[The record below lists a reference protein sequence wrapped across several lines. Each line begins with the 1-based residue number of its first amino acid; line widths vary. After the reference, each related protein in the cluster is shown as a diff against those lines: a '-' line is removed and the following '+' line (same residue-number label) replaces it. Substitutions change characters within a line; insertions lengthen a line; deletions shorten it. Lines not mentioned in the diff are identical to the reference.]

1 MLRMIFQEKLL
12 ETKLFFPFEN
22 WRKNLKYG
30 LTQYTKNCEAAK
42 KIMDDLIMNLIK
54 IGEDAPKKDKEDLF
68 QIAIESLNELND
80 STEIIETGERE
91 ELCELFNK
99 ISLSANLN
107 PEDYGEGEGIASEW
121 RDW

>member
-54 IGEDAPKKDKEDLF
+54 IGEDAPKK
-68 QIAIESLNELND
+68 
-80 STEIIETGERE
+80 R
-91 ELCELFNK
+91 
-99 ISLSANLN
+99 
-107 PEDYGEGEGIASEW
+107 
-121 RDW
+121 